1 MRGCIQKEGKEVN
14 EMKMPP
20 FNLHIPTSID
30 EAIEIAKHLDSNGDE
45 FDWVA
50 GGTDLLPNYKWH
62 LNSKKNVISL
72 AKISQLT
79 ELSETHIGAMV
90 RLQDLADSELTHP
103 VLVKSANSIAS
114 IMIRRSGTVGG
125 NICLDTRC
133 YWYNQT
139 EDWRESIDWC
149 HKCDCGTGA
158 DCRVIP
164 NQNTLCVATYQA
176 DLAPV
181 LMCMGARVHLISIS
195 GKREML
201 LNDFFELDGMKKNKL
216 LPGELLTH
224 ITLPEET
231 LQWNGDY
238 QKLRQR
244 ESWDFPEAGV
254 AVLWKKDGENLKQ
267 LRVATT
273 GLESIPGYHEDI
285 SSELVKDWNGRESIK
300 LLSEQIRKAVK
311 PVQNTWYTPSYR
323 RKMVKV
329 LTKRACKGLLGE

>member
-1 MRGCIQKEGKEVN
+1 
-14 EMKMPP
+14 MPP
-20 FNLHIPTSID
+20 FKLHTPTSLD
-30 EAIEIAKHLDSNGDE
+30 EALEIAKNMQSNGED

-72 AKISQLT
+72 AKIPILT

-90 RLQDLADSELTHP
+90 RLQDLADSKVTHP
-103 VLVKSANSIAS
+103 VLAKSAHSIAS

-181 LMCMGARVHLISIS
+181 LMCMEAKVHLISTS

-201 LNDFFELDGMKKNKL
+201 LNDFFELDGMTRNKL

-224 ITLPEET
+224 ITIPKDT
-231 LQWNGDY
+231 SKWNGDY

-254 AVLWKKDGENLKQ
+254 AVLWKKEGDILKE

-273 GLESIPGYHEDI
+273 GLESIPGYHENL
-285 SSELVKDWNGRESIK
+285 SSKLVQDWNGKESIAT
-300 LLSEQIRKAVK
+300 LSEQIRKAVK

>member
-30 EAIEIAKHLDSNGDE
+30 EAIEIAKDLDSNGDE

-285 SSELVKDWNGRESIK
+285 SSELVKDWNGMESIK

>member
-1 MRGCIQKEGKEVN
+1 
-14 EMKMPP
+14 MKMPP
-20 FNLHIPTSID
+20 FKLHVPNSVD
-30 EAIEIAKHLDSNGDE
+30 EAIEIARDLEVKGED
-45 FDWVA
+45 FDWIS
-50 GGTDLLPNYKWH
+50 GGTDLIPNYKWH
-62 LNSKKNVISL
+62 LNPKKNVISL
-72 AKISQLT
+72 ANISQLT
-79 ELSETHIGAMV
+79 ELSETSIGAMV
-90 RLQDLADSELTHP
+90 RLQDLIDSDLTHP
-103 VLVKSANSIAS
+103 VLVKSASTIAS

-139 EDWRESIDWC
+139 EDWRETIDWC

-181 LMCMGARVHLISIS
+181 LMCMGAKVHLISTS
-195 GKREML
+195 GKREMN
-201 LNDFFELDGMKKNKL
+201 LNEFFELDGMKRNKL

-224 ITLPEET
+224 ITIPKEISE
-231 LQWNGDY
+231 WSGDY

-254 AVLWKKDGENLKQ
+254 AALWKKDNGELIK
-267 LRVATT
+267 LRIATT
-273 GLESIPGYHEDI
+273 GLESIPGYHEDLAM
-285 SSELVKDWNGRESIK
+285 ELVKNWNGKESINQ
-300 LLSEQIRKAVK
+300 LSERIRKAVK
-311 PVQNTWYTPSYR
+311 PVQNTWFTPSYR

-329 LTKRACKGLLGE
+329 LTKRACKELLSD